1 MLIVDIT
8 HQVENQKWRAKTRSN
23 MDDNQISCLSSDAV
37 PCELYAPCA
46 QERIFLSLA
55 NVVLQLIMNS
65 CEKILHLSKAQTQV

>member
-1 MLIVDIT
+1 M
-8 HQVENQKWRAKTRSN
+8 TRSN

-37 PCELYAPCA
+37 PCELYAPCT